1 VTATVTE
8 APTVPSG
15 PTRGQLAS
23 TRRPAR
29 EVVFR
34 LALLASLFVAVA
46 FLAVLIAFVVQQGW
60 PRIDARLWLNFPS
73 IRAPESAGAQ
83 SAIVG
88 TLWVIS
94 FTALYSLP
102 TGIMA
107 AIYLEEYADR
117 DRWYNRLIEVNIQN
131 LAAVPS
137 IVYGILGLGIISR
150 GLGFGQTV
158 LTASLT
164 LSLLVLPIVIIAS
177 REAIRAVPNSIRD
190 GSYALGATRWQTVRR
205 QVLPAAIPGMATGSI
220 LALSRAIG
228 EAAPL
233 LLLGG
238 LTFITFNPTGVESP
252 FTVLP
257 IQIFNW
263 ISQSRD
269 EFRTLAA
276 AAIVVLL
283 VILLAMNSIAIWLRN
298 KYQRRL

>member
-1 VTATVTE
+1 VSATRTDLS
-8 APTVPSG
+8 TVPRE
-15 PTRGQLAS
+15 PTTPRLEGG
-23 TRRPAR
+23 RRPIR
-29 EVVFR
+29 ETVFR
-34 LALLASLFVAVA
+34 LTLLASLAIAVA
-46 FLAVLIAFVVQQGW
+46 FLAVLLVFVVQQGW
-60 PRIDARLWLNFPS
+60 HRLDSRLWLNFPS
-73 IRAPESAGAQ
+73 IRAPGTAGAQ
-83 SAIVG
+83 SAVMG

-94 FTALYSLP
+94 FTAIYSLP

-107 AIYLEEYADR
+107 AIYLEEYANR

-137 IVYGILGLGIISR
+137 IVYGILGLGVISR

-164 LSLLVLPIVIIAS
+164 LSLLVLPIVIISS

-190 GSYALGATRWQTVRR
+190 GSYALGATKWQTVQR
-205 QVLPAAIPGMATGSI
+205 QVLPASIPGMATGSI

-238 LTFITFNPTGVESP
+238 LTFITFNPTGVDSP

-263 ISQSRD
+263 ISQSRE
-269 EFRTLAA
+269 EFKVLAA
-276 AAIVVLL
+276 ASIVVLL

-298 KYQRRL
+298 KYQRRM